1 MHLLAIMRAIILA
14 NKQSLFKINGKT
26 LLQRNIEI
34 FRKRGFEVAV
44 YPAKYKK
51 YAPNVKMIRSLK
63 DLKEDALII
72 KGNAWIKNFEMKG
85 NYFIGKDGS
94 LIGYIGKDKF
104 KGKKEIVEIEAV
116 EIKSEEDLKKV
127 KNFYRWKIDEFLKST
142 YLTPQQLSVASFLL
156 AIIAF
161 LFYLP
166 KEYTFIFIGSIIIL
180 FVALMDNW
188 EEKLKK
194 LKKEEN
200 DLDFTLD
207 TFADVA
213 IISGL
218 TIFAYSR
225 HTIAWLLGIS
235 ALSLATILKAYG
247 NCFHR
252 QWFLVAIA
260 IGSLLFIPNI
270 TLVALLILILAWLI
284 KCLKE

>member
-1 MHLLAIMRAIILA
+1 MKVIILA

-34 FRKRGFEVAV
+34 FRKMGFEVAV

-51 YAPNVKMIRSLK
+51 YAPDVKMIRSLK

-72 KGNAWIKNFEMKG
+72 KGNAWIKNFKMKG
-85 NYFIGKDGS
+85 NYFIGKDGN
-94 LIGYIGKDKF
+94 LIGYIGRDKF
-104 KGKKEIVEIEAV
+104 KGKKEIVGVEAV
-116 EIKSEEDLKKV
+116 EIKSEEDLEKV
-127 KNFYRWKIDEFLKST
+127 KNFYKWKIDEFLKST
-142 YLTPQQLSVASFLL
+142 YLMPQQISIASFLL

-166 KEYTFIFIGSIIIL
+166 KEYIFIFAGSIII
-180 FVALMDNW
+180 FFIALMENW
-188 EEKLKK
+188 EEKLRK

-200 DLDFTLD
+200 NLDFTLD
-207 TFADVA
+207 MFADA
-213 IISGL
+213 TIILGL

-225 HTIAWLLGIS
+225 HHIAWLFGIS
-235 ALSLATILKAYG
+235 TLSLATILKAYG
-247 NCFHR
+247 ECFHR

-260 IGSLLFIPNI
+260 IGSMLFIPNI
-270 TLVALLILILAWLI
+270 TLIALLIIIVVWLI